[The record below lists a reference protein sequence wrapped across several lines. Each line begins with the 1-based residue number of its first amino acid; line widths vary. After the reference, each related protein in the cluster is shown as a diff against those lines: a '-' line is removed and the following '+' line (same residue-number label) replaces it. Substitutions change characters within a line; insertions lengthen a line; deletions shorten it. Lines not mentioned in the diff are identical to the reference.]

1 MVFAL
6 IVVIGIIMYR
16 VVEVSGASRDVLSD
30 GMGDRGLASPGEPI
44 QPGWGGILEYLDHK
58 SIASKTASQVPLRNP
73 WRSPYPKW
81 APRARRQPF
90 STDNSAV
97 EP

>member
-44 QPGWGGILEYLDHK
+44 QPGWGAYWNIWTTNLSH
-58 SIASKTASQVPLRNP
+58 LRRP
-73 WRSPYPKW
+73 PRSL
-81 APRARRQPF
+81 
-90 STDNSAV
+90 
-97 EP
+97 